1 MEEPPPTKPGIVASL
16 RRLLSIAVAVGQN
29 RLELF
34 FVELREERL
43 QFFEL
48 LLLAGIVILLATM
61 TLAII
66 TVAIVFLCLRAGRF
80 DLLIG
85 IIVLYVGS
93 TAMAFWKLRQRLKHW
108 EPFSATLGE
117 LKKDKA
123 CFAEN
128 K

>member
-1 MEEPPPTKPGIVASL
+1 MEEPSPPKPGMVASVK
-16 RRLLSIAVAVGQN
+16 RLFSTALVLAQN

-34 FVELREERL
+34 FIELREERL

-48 LLLAGIVILLATM
+48 LILAGIVILLATM

-66 TVAIVFLCLRAGRF
+66 TVTIVYLCIRAGRF

-85 IIVLYVGS
+85 IIVLYLAS
-93 TAMAFWKLRQRLKHW
+93 TGTAFWILRQRLKHW
-108 EPFSATLGE
+108 EPFSATLCE

-123 CFAEN
+123 CFGET